1 MSLIDGKCFFDL
13 LVKIEEDDYEKI
25 MSMSKNND

>member
-13 LVKIEEDDYEKI
+13 LVKIEEDVYEKI